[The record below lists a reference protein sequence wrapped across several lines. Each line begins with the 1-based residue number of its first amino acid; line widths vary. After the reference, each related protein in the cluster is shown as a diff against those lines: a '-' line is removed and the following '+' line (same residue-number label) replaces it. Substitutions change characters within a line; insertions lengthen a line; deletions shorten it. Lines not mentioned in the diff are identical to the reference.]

1 MAFLCNSHLSLSTS
15 HIETPRCIL
24 VPFSL
29 DIWVDIHEFHEEFCH
44 ANADLYVSPHLPTYD
59 EEVAFL
65 EGSIEKIRSWEE
77 FENFILERETNRLI
91 GAWWLRILE
100 SGELNIGIWIRVSE
114 HGKGYAS
121 EVYTALIKWAR
132 ENTSSTF
139 LKHSVHPTNTASMK
153 LAEKFGGVLQ
163 EGKTERGH
171 LIYHIPL

>member
-1 MAFLCNSHLSLSTS
+1 MLFLRNPHLSLSTS
-15 HIETPRCIL
+15 RIETPRCIL

-44 ANADLYVSPHLPTYD
+44 ANEDLYVSPHLPTYY

-65 EGSIEKIRSWEE
+65 KGSIEKIRAGEE
-77 FENFILERETNRLI
+77 FENFILERETHRLI
-91 GAWWLRILE
+91 GAWGLRILE
-100 SGELNIGIWIRVSE
+100 SGELNIGIWIRISE

-121 EVYTALIKWAR
+121 EVYNALIEWAKV
-132 ENTSSTF
+132 NTSSTF
-139 LKHSVHPTNTASMK
+139 LRHAVHPANTASVK
-153 LAEKFGGVLQ
+153 LAEKFRGVLQ